1 MEKFDLF
8 KDIVERTGGDI
19 YIGTIGPVRTGKS
32 TFIKRFMELL
42 VLPYMREGPERERA
56 LDELPQSGTGRTITT
71 TEPKFIPEEAVEVTL
86 RDNIKFRVRMVD
98 CVGYTVKG
106 ALGYEEAE
114 GPRMVRTPWF
124 EEEIPFEQAAEMGTR
139 KVISEHATI
148 GLVVTTDGSIVDI
161 PRANYEPAEERVVQE
176 LQEIGKP
183 YVVVLNSL
191 YPDKDETRALADE
204 LAQKYA
210 VPVIPLNVMKMTLVD
225 IYRILEEILYEF
237 PVQEVNVHLPAW
249 LTELEPQHW
258 LRSRFEDCV
267 RGTVENIKKVR
278 DVDRAVDS
286 FQKEEFVEQA
296 VLVNLDLGHGITTLQ
311 LTAPQHL
318 FYQVLEEI
326 AGRSLK
332 SDQDLVRIL
341 KEYTLAKKEYDKVAD
356 ALRDVERV
364 GYGIVP
370 PRLDEMI
377 LEEPEVM
384 KSGSRFGIRL
394 RASAPSIHMIR
405 TDIRAEVAPVIGS
418 EKQSEELAQFLLEE
432 FEDNPQKLWE
442 TNLFGKSLHELVKEG
457 IQSKLYHMPEDAQ
470 QKLRE
475 TLERIVN
482 EGSGGLICI
491 IL

>member
-19 YIGTIGPVRTGKS
+19 YIGTMGPVRTGKS

-42 VLPYMREGPERERA
+42 VLPYMKEGPERQRT
-56 LDELPQSGTGRTITT
+56 LDELPQSGAGRTITT

-86 RDNIKFRVRMVD
+86 RENIKFRVRIVD

-106 ALGYEEAE
+106 ALGYEEE
-114 GPRMVRTPWF
+114 QGPRMVRTPWF
-124 EEEIPFEQAAEMGTR
+124 EEEIPFEQAAEVGTR

-148 GLVVTTDGSIVDI
+148 GLVITTDGSIVDI
-161 PRANYEPAEERVVQE
+161 PRENYAPAEERVVSE

-183 YVVVLNSL
+183 YVVVLNSIH
-191 YPDKDETRALADE
+191 PEAKETRE
-204 LAQKYA
+204 LATELSEKYN
-210 VPVIPLNVMKMTLVD
+210 VPVLPINVMKMNLND
-225 IYRILEEILYEF
+225 IYAILQEILYEF
-237 PVQEVNVHLPAW
+237 PVQEVNVHLPGW
-249 LTELEPQHW
+249 LMELDVEHW
-258 LRSRFEDCV
+258 LRSRFEECV
-267 RGTVENIKKVR
+267 RGTVERIRKVR
-278 DVDRAVDS
+278 DIDHAVSS
-286 FQKEEFVEQA
+286 FQKEEFVDQA
-296 VLVNLDLGHGITTLQ
+296 LLVDLDLGHGLTTLQ
-311 LTAPQHL
+311 LTAPQPL
-318 FYQVLEEI
+318 FYQILEEI
-326 AGRSLK
+326 SGRTLK
-332 SDQDLVRIL
+332 NDQDLVRTL
-341 KEYTLAKKEYDKVAD
+341 KEYTAAKKEYDKVAD
-356 ALRDVERV
+356 ALHEVDRV

-370 PRLDEMI
+370 PRLDEMV

-384 KSGSRFGIRL
+384 KSGNRFGIRL

-405 TDIRAEVAPVIGS
+405 TDIRAEVAPIIGS
-418 EKQSEELAQFLLEE
+418 EKQSEELAQFLLDE

-442 TNLFGKSLHELVKEG
+442 TNLFGKSLHELVKES

>member
-19 YIGTIGPVRTGKS
+19 YIGTMGPVRTGKS

-42 VLPYMREGPERERA
+42 VLPYMKEGPERERA
-56 LDELPQSGTGRTITT
+56 LDELPQSGAGRTITT

-86 RDNIKFRVRMVD
+86 RENIKFRVRLVD
-98 CVGYTVKG
+98 CVGYTVDG

-124 EEEIPFEQAAEMGTR
+124 EEEIPFEQAAEVGTR

-148 GLVVTTDGSIVDI
+148 GLVIATDGSIVDI
-161 PRANYEPAEERVVQE
+161 PRDNYEAAEERVVAE
-176 LQEIGKP
+176 LKEIGKP
-183 YVVVLNSL
+183 FVVVLNSL
-191 YPDKDETRALADE
+191 HPEQEDTQRLAGD
-204 LAQKYA
+204 LAQKYG
-210 VPVIPLNVMKMTLVD
+210 VPVLPLNVMKMNLPD
-225 IYRILEEILYEF
+225 IYAILEEILYEF

-249 LTELEPQHW
+249 LMELDGQHW
-258 LRSRFEDCV
+258 LRSRFEECV
-267 RGTVENIKKVR
+267 RTTVEGIKKVR
-278 DVDRAVDS
+278 DVDQAVS
-286 FQKEEFVEQA
+286 SLQNEEFVEQA
-296 VLVNLDLGHGITTLQ
+296 LLVNLDLGHGLTTMQ
-311 LTAPQHL
+311 LTAPQPL

-332 SDQDLVRIL
+332 SDQELVRIL
-341 KEYTLAKKEYDKVAD
+341 KEYTTAKKEYDKVAD
-356 ALRDVERV
+356 ALHEVERV

-370 PRLDEMI
+370 PRLDEMV

-405 TDIRAEVAPVIGS
+405 TDIKAEVAPIIGS
-418 EKQSEELAQFLLEE
+418 EKQSEELAQFLLDE

-442 TNLFGKSLHELVKEG
+442 TNLFGKSLHELVKES

-470 QKLRE
+470 QKLKE

>member
-8 KDIVERTGGDI
+8 KDIVERTGGDV
-19 YIGTIGPVRTGKS
+19 YIGTMGPVRTGKS

-42 VLPYMREGPERERA
+42 VLPYMKEGPERERT

-86 RDNIKFRVRMVD
+86 RENIKFRVRMVD

-124 EEEIPFEQAAEMGTR
+124 EEEIPFEQAAEVGTR

-148 GLVVTTDGSIVDI
+148 GLVITTDGSIVDL
-161 PRANYEPAEERVVQE
+161 PRENYEPAEERVINE
-176 LQEIGKP
+176 LKEIGKP

-191 YPDKDETRALADE
+191 YPEQQDTRDLAGE
-204 LAQKYA
+204 LAQKYG
-210 VPVIPLNVMKMTLVD
+210 VPVLPLNVMKMTLAD
-225 IYRILEEILYEF
+225 IYAILEEILYEF
-237 PVQEVNVHLPAW
+237 PVQEVNVQLPAW
-249 LTELEPQHW
+249 LMELDSEHW
-258 LRSRFEDCV
+258 LRSRFEQCV
-267 RGTVENIKKVR
+267 RDTVDGIKKVR
-278 DVDRAVDS
+278 DIDRAVSD
-286 FQKEEFVEQA
+286 FQQKDFVDQA
-296 VLVNLDLGHGITTLQ
+296 VLIDLDLGHGLTTLQ
-311 LTAPQHL
+311 LAAPQSL
-318 FYQVLEEI
+318 FYRVLEEI

-332 SDQDLVRIL
+332 NDQELVHIL
-341 KEYTLAKKEYDKVAD
+341 KEYTAAKKEYDKVAD
-356 ALRDVERV
+356 ALREVDRS

-370 PRLDEMI
+370 PRLDEMV

-384 KSGSRFGIRL
+384 KTGSRFGIRL

-405 TDIRAEVAPVIGS
+405 TDIKAEVAPIIGS
-418 EKQSEELAQFLLEE
+418 ERQSEELAQFLLDE

-442 TNLFGKSLHELVKEG
+442 TNLFGKSLHELVKES